1 MNRFFK
7 ISALLVL
14 AGSFWSFPFLSSGQD
29 LEIKNPFK
37 FLIIDEG
44 EKTPSSPEP
53 ENPEPEKKPS
63 GLLDFFIQSDG
74 NAQPEAGGILESE
87 VGSGAQPKILESE
100 VGNGVTP
107 AIEFKSMVE
116 IPESVSKKDF
126 DAADFNDPF
135 YRVRGFQESSE
146 KILRPG
152 TTMDGVQFQSYDES
166 GKFAERFYR
175 ESGFSID
182 AVFGKVKYLEKR
194 GGCYTCHQGVEEISS
209 NHKMACVRCHGGN
222 RRAQSLPDAHK
233 GLVANPS
240 SVENAPKF
248 CSKCHESHVN
258 KTGRSVMATAKRM
271 INITRFGW
279 GAQPADELPYSLYP
293 GEQEQ
298 PYPPSGDGHAVDG
311 FLKTKCLRC
320 HLDAPGPHRPG
331 DYRATG
337 CSACHMIYTNDGIS
351 LSHDRAIQALQKKE
365 KTQNR
370 FERKFASKSLSNR
383 RGYPLLHKFTT
394 AIPSVQCEHCHNNN
408 GVGEEFEGLFA
419 KPDRPR
425 SSPQSIN
432 DEQPVLY
439 GKEHKFLVPD
449 IHREKGMHCIDCHIG
464 DEMKPEV
471 EPEGLRS
478 AVQIRCT
485 DCHGTHSKPPEGLLL
500 IESDTNTKKL
510 LDKADLNPNL
520 KRKVRAGDTV
530 LVNSSFS
537 PMTHIKQEKDEWIL
551 ISKVTGKKHT
561 IPILKNIEPP
571 IAHQIQKHMDEVE
584 CSACHARWSAGE
596 WGKHL
601 IRENTFAPEKWKDWN
616 LTDPDLQEQLS
627 TNESGQPGMINWLTA
642 KSRPNK
648 IEGDRLRGYWWSVFT
663 ETGWSD
669 MILGKND
676 RGKYSILKPHYQYF
690 ITDQTSPL
698 GIPTKRAEPPSTL
711 DGGVGLIWT
720 SHSPHTIRKAVRSC
734 ESCHQ
739 NELSAGLGDPLRQN
753 IKNAASFFDELRFNN
768 RVLPRFQLKQGV
780 TPNGEP
786 LQMAFPRE
794 EIRFLNAEEISAL
807 QETTDRYRSFRFLNL
822 RELSFPRLLSR
833 QEFPYDAKRI
843 AQENSM
849 GPPPLK
855 DDLYYDVEKNQFV
868 EVAPEISPAPQETV
882 TPESGTLAPR
892 VQKPGTPEPAQQK
905 KIIEFLYDLFRDET
919 LDNGSGQ
926 PPLEPGP

>member
-14 AGSFWSFPFLSSGQD
+14 AGSFWSFPILSSGQN
-29 LEIKNPFK
+29 LEIKNPFE
-37 FLIIDEG
+37 FFSSDEG
-44 EKTPSSPEP
+44 PESEKE
-53 ENPEPEKKPS
+53 PS
-63 GLLDFFIQSDG
+63 GPLDIFSPSDG
-74 NAQPEAGGILESE
+74 NTQPETESILESE
-87 VGSGAQPKILESE
+87 VGSGVKS
-100 VGNGVTP
+100 
-107 AIEFKSMVE
+107 AIESKSMVE
-116 IPESVSKKDF
+116 IPKPLSKKDF

-135 YRVRGFQESSE
+135 YRVRGFQQNSE
-146 KILRPG
+146 KILQPG
-152 TTMDGVQFQSYDES
+152 TTLEGVQFQSYDES
-166 GKFAERFYR
+166 EKFAERFYR
-175 ESGFSID
+175 ESKFSID
-182 AVFGKVKYLEKR
+182 AVFGKINYLEKR
-194 GGCYTCHQGVEEISS
+194 GGCYTCHQGIEEISS
-209 NHKMACVRCHGGN
+209 NHKMSCVRCHGGN
-222 RRAQSLPDAHK
+222 RRAQSLPNAHK

-240 SVENAPKF
+240 SVENAPRF
-248 CSKCHESHVN
+248 CGKCHQGHVDRI
-258 KTGRSVMATAKRM
+258 GRSLMATAKRM

-279 GAQPADELPYSLYP
+279 GAQPAEERPYSLYP
-293 GEQEQ
+293 GTQEQ

-320 HLDAPGPHRPG
+320 HLNAPGPHRPG

-337 CSACHMIYTNDGIS
+337 CSACHMVYTNDGIS
-351 LSHDRAIQALQKKE
+351 LSHDRAIQALQNKE
-365 KTQNR
+365 KSQNR

-425 SSPQSIN
+425 SVPKSIN

-464 DEMKPEV
+464 DEIKPV
-471 EPEGLRS
+471 IEPEGLHS

-485 DCHGTHSKPPEGLLL
+485 DCHGTATKLPEGSLL
-500 IESDTNTKKL
+500 IESDANTKKL
-510 LDKADLNPNL
+510 LKKADLNPNL

-537 PMTHIKQEKDEWIL
+537 PMTHIKQEKDKWVL

-561 IPILKNIEPP
+561 IPLLKNIDPP
-571 IAHQIQKHMDEVE
+571 IAHQIAKHMDEVE

-596 WGKHL
+596 WGMHL
-601 IRENTFAPEKWKDWN
+601 IRENTFAPKKWQDWN
-616 LTDPDLQEQLS
+616 LADPDLQEQLA
-627 TNESGQPGMINWLTA
+627 TNESGGMINWLTA
-642 KSRPNK
+642 RSRSDK
-648 IEGDRLRGYWWSVFT
+648 IEGDRLPGYWWSVFT

-669 MILGKND
+669 LILGKND
-676 RGKYSILKPHYQYF
+676 RGKYSIMKPRYQYF

-698 GIPTKRAEPPSTL
+698 GLPTKRAEPPLTV
-711 DGGVGLIWT
+711 DGGAGLVWT
-720 SHSPHTIRKAVRSC
+720 AYSPHTIRKTVRSC

-753 IKNAASFFDELRFNN
+753 IKNAASFFDELRFEN

-794 EIRFLNAEEISAL
+794 EIRFLNTEEISAL

-833 QEFPYDAKRI
+833 REFPYDAERL
-843 AQENSM
+843 AQENTM

-868 EVAPEISPAPQETV
+868 EVAPEISATETPPAPQETV
-882 TPESGTLAPR
+882 APEPEVLQPEALE
-892 VQKPGTPEPAQQK
+892 PGAPEPAQQK
-905 KIIEFLYDLFRDET
+905 KIIEFLYNLFQDDET
-919 LDNGSGQ
+919 LNNENI
-926 PPLEPGP
+926 PLTPGP